1 MTVIRYEP
9 WTLMNRLQREIDS
22 LFVEPAATNGAR
34 EPRATALVPQ
44 VDVHEEAQRYV
55 IRADLPGVAPA
66 DIEVTTEQGVLT
78 LRAERRDEKL
88 VAEAGFKRLE
98 RTAGTFVRRFTL
110 PDDADAA
117 AISARCQHGVLELTI
132 ARAQKSQP
140 RRIAVEAA

>member
-34 EPRATALVPQ
+34 EPRAAALVPE
-44 VDVHEEAQRYV
+44 VDVREEAQRYV

-78 LRAERRDEKL
+78 LRAERRDENP
-88 VAEAGFKRLE
+88 ATEAGFKRIE
-98 RTAGTFVRRFTL
+98 RCAGTFVRRFTL
-110 PDDADAA
+110 PDDADAT
-117 AISARCQHGVLELTI
+117 AISARSQHGVLELTI
-132 ARAQKSQP
+132 PKQAKPEP